1 MVQIA
6 NSPTDG
12 QKGVCLSVGL
22 TIMPLILADNNLS
35 HDSCLFNNTNAFG
48 NIFNAL
54 VLRLNDSLK
63 SGYHW
68 TRLDKC

>member
-6 NSPTDG
+6 NSPPDG

-22 TIMPLILADNNLS
+22 TIVPLMLADNNLS
-35 HDSCLFNNTNAFG
+35 HGSCLFNNTNTVG
-48 NIFNAL
+48 NIFNTL
-54 VLRLNDSLK
+54 DLRLNDSLK

-68 TRLDKC
+68 TRLENC